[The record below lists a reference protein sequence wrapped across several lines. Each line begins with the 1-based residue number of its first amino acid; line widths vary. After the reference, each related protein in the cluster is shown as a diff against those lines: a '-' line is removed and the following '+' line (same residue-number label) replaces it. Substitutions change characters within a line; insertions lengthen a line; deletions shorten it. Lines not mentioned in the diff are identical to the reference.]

1 MTFIN
6 DDAYSTLGINS
17 FDISKKFISKILIIV
32 INKNTILS
40 YLWSVSEYSVHP
52 RIFYQS
58 LFHQ

>member
-32 INKNTILS
+32 INKNTILR
-40 YLWSVSEYSVHP
+40 YLWSVSEYSVYP

-58 LFHQ
+58 LFYQ